1 MKTKTTVNAWI
12 WRMLLLGCM
21 SGTAFTAYGQTTTKV
36 PLREEYTIPLKAVP
50 VSLENYLSAAYFN
63 DSKSVYNLRS
73 NPMSSVLGDI
83 VSFKV
88 NPSGTTY
95 AILSTK
101 NEKSKVEIYDLWE
114 KDELLH
120 RFKKMEQ
127 ATAISFSSDAKSLY
141 ITTPNQLLCYDARSY
156 EQRWSM
162 EMPIAAKTLCA
173 SANGYF
179 LAASDGAKVII
190 VNLDNRQVR
199 KTFDLDVKINDIGF
213 SAASDLFAI
222 LTDDSSLSLYDT
234 KSFLISQSFENMGQ
248 AKALAF
254 HPNGKYVSVI
264 TDEGRITIQNLL
276 DTDKSSSVEQEAKG
290 ISFLKFIR
298 DNFNITFLTY
308 SSNSNL
314 IYKYLKLD
322 PNYTQLLKDE
332 LDERMSEWLKQ
343 MPGESLEEYNIRVN
357 EETRL
362 QKMKLFEEEIATR
375 LAGDGQMQMA
385 SITLGN
391 YNPESSM
398 LALQVGDMPTIFL
411 NVPENEVLSFSDAGN
426 LQLLNTRYGLTAQD
440 NFELVYTEVY
450 NKETGK
456 TYVFDNRE
464 RRSLEFLKSDDSFV
478 PLELIQQSNMELQK
492 LEEIKED
499 VINLAKKQELLSD
512 HTQISVD
519 AKVVTAVNADGKKI
533 LNYNVN
539 FTYEVEPQFSA
550 HEDFAPGKYKA
561 AESSAATSLLSIVKQ
576 AFEKDFAQY
585 VKPGK
590 KLQVNITGMAD
601 ALPING
607 VIAYDGCYGDFE
619 GEPVYKNGDLSN
631 ITVTKKGGITK
642 NEQLAF
648 LRATGVKEYIKANVP
663 SLNEMDTNYVHY
675 LEIDEGNK
683 GGAYR
688 RIKVDFVFVDAF

>member
-1 MKTKTTVNAWI
+1 MKTKTTINAWI
-12 WRMLLLGCM
+12 WSMLLLGCM
-21 SGTAFTAYGQTTTKV
+21 SGTVFTAYGQTTTKV
-36 PLREEYTIPLKAVP
+36 PQREEYTIPLKVVP
-50 VSLENYLSAAYFN
+50 VSLENYLSATYFN

-101 NEKSKVEIYDLWE
+101 NEKSKVEIYDLWK

-173 SANGYF
+173 SGNGYF

-276 DTDKSSSVEQEAKG
+276 DTDQSSSVEQEAKG

-357 EETRL
+357 E
-362 QKMKLFEEEIATR
+362 
-375 LAGDGQMQMA
+375 
-385 SITLGN
+385 
-391 YNPESSM
+391 
-398 LALQVGDMPTIFL
+398 
-411 NVPENEVLSFSDAGN
+411 
-426 LQLLNTRYGLTAQD
+426 
-440 NFELVYTEVY
+440 
-450 NKETGK
+450 
-456 TYVFDNRE
+456 
-464 RRSLEFLKSDDSFV
+464 
-478 PLELIQQSNMELQK
+478 
-492 LEEIKED
+492 
-499 VINLAKKQELLSD
+499 
-512 HTQISVD
+512 
-519 AKVVTAVNADGKKI
+519 
-533 LNYNVN
+533 
-539 FTYEVEPQFSA
+539 
-550 HEDFAPGKYKA
+550 
-561 AESSAATSLLSIVKQ
+561 
-576 AFEKDFAQY
+576 
-585 VKPGK
+585 
-590 KLQVNITGMAD
+590 
-601 ALPING
+601 
-607 VIAYDGCYGDFE
+607 
-619 GEPVYKNGDLSN
+619 
-631 ITVTKKGGITK
+631 
-642 NEQLAF
+642 
-648 LRATGVKEYIKANVP
+648 
-663 SLNEMDTNYVHY
+663 
-675 LEIDEGNK
+675 
-683 GGAYR
+683 
-688 RIKVDFVFVDAF
+688 